1 MEHKEQPAS
10 DDPIQVVHP
19 QCCGIDV
26 HKQQV
31 QACLLLSTPGGAVRQ
46 EQRTFST
53 MTDDLLALL
62 DWLVAAGC
70 THVAMESTGVY
81 WKPLYNLLD
90 GHVEVLVVNAQHIKQ
105 VPGRKTDVTDA
116 AWIAGLLRHGLLR
129 PSFIPARAQREL
141 RELTRYRKSLV
152 DERSA
157 EVNRLHKTLEGAHI
171 KLASVASDI
180 VGTSGREMLERLV
193 AGQTDASMVAHCA
206 RGKMRTKIPELERAL
221 AGSFGPHQRFLVA
234 RHLAHLDYL
243 DDTIAALSA
252 EIAQRLAPFD
262 EEIAL
267 LDTIPGV
274 GRETAEALLAEIGT
288 DMRQFPSAAHLAS
301 WAGMCPRSH
310 ESAGKRK
317 SGKTRKGSRWL
328 RALLVVA
335 AQAAGRTKTTALG
348 ARFRALMARRGRKR
362 AAVAIGHA
370 ILTLAY
376 HLLIHREPYC
386 EADVRHAHQKRR
398 PSPEHLVHQLQELGF
413 AVSIQPVAPAA

>member
-1 MEHKEQPAS
+1 
-10 DDPIQVVHP
+10 
-19 QCCGIDV
+19 
-26 HKQQV
+26 
-31 QACLLLSTPGGAVRQ
+31 
-46 EQRTFST
+46 
-53 MTDDLLALL
+53 
-62 DWLVAAGC
+62 
-70 THVAMESTGVY
+70 VY

-90 GHVEVLVVNAQHIKQ
+90 GHVAVLVVNAQHIKN
-105 VPGRKTDVTDA
+105 VPGRKTDVNDA

-129 PSFIPARAQREL
+129 PSFIPDRAQREL

-157 EVNRLHKTLEGAHI
+157 EVNRLQKTLEGANI
-171 KLASVASDI
+171 KLAGVAKDI
-180 VGTSGREMLERLV
+180 VGASGREILARLV
-193 AGQTDASMVAHCA
+193 AGQTDPVLLAQCA
-206 RGKMRTKIPELERAL
+206 RGKLRRKIPELERAL

-234 RHLAHLDYL
+234 RQLAHIDDLDA
-243 DDTIAALSA
+243 TIAEVGA
-252 EIAQRLAPFD
+252 EIARRLAPFE

-288 DMRQFPSAAHLAS
+288 DMRQFPSAAQLAS
-301 WAGMCPRSH
+301 WAGICPGNH

-362 AAVAIGHA
+362 AAIAIGHA

-386 EADVRHAHQKRR
+386 DADFRHAHETRR
-398 PSPEHLVHQLQELGF
+398 SSPEHLVQQLQELGF